1 MKINILL
8 VPCLVSLFLVS
19 CSQDEIEATNYVRDE
34 ATLEALIS
42 KKQKYYRANNAEL
55 KKKFSECRNASKDER
70 NSVECVAAAREGIFL

>member
-55 KKKFSECRNASKDER
+55 KKKFSGGESL
-70 NSVECVAAAREGIFL
+70 FL